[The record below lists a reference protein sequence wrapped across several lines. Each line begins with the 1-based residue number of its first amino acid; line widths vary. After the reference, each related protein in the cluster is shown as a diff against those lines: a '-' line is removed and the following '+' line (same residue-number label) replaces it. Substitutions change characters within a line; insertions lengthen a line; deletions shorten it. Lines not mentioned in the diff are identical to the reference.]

1 LSAALVASI
10 TLATNACSNR
20 GEDMFSTSLS
30 YNEPSHEAIGLDWLL
45 MDLQLL
51 TPEQRLFQEA
61 AAWKRR
67 WYFYLGL
74 KEEMRRAQRNE
85 QHILLITLK
94 LDRDKAGSETAKM
107 LKGVL
112 DQAHSTALRAV
123 DLSEDEL
130 AISFLAPD
138 PLHAWSIVDLFVEQ
152 IDDVVLQMGVGL
164 FPEDGGYPDAIMQ
177 AARRYRLSRP
187 ANVLDL
193 AEYRAKRANVID
205 FAEYRIKRLMRS

>member
-1 LSAALVASI
+1 
-10 TLATNACSNR
+10 
-20 GEDMFSTSLS
+20 MFSNSS
-30 YNEPSHEAIGLDWLL
+30 SFKEPSYEAIGLDWLL
-45 MDLQLL
+45 IDLQLL
-51 TPEQRLFQEA
+51 TPEQRLFHEA

-85 QHILLITLK
+85 QHILLVTLK
-94 LDRDKAGSETAKM
+94 LDRNRAGAETAKM
-107 LKGVL
+107 LKGIL
-112 DQAHSTALRAV
+112 DQMDPTALGAV
-123 DLSEDEL
+123 DLSEDEV
-130 AISFLAPD
+130 AISFPAPD

-164 FPEDGGYPDAIMQ
+164 FPEDGGYPEAILQ

-205 FAEYRIKRLMRS
+205 FAEYRIRRLMRC